1 VSNAVSFS
9 DNGNFEAMAKAR
21 ESRPLSKTNQVYF
34 HLRNDIATLV
44 LAPGTF
50 IDKSAVCDALK
61 VSRFPVADALARLA
75 REKLVDVE
83 PQRGSFVAQIR
94 HQDVDEA
101 LFLRTAIEEKSVR
114 VLSVPKLKDLS
125 KAMMLEIEMQHA
137 AVAARDLA
145 AFMASDERFHL
156 LIVQSS
162 GNQRAVDLVLA
173 SRAHSDRMRRHTV
186 MPERWRK
193 AIEEHLLVAQAA
205 GAGDAEAAGRALADH
220 FAVIREGITVAGD

>member
-1 VSNAVSFS
+1 
-9 DNGNFEAMAKAR
+9 MAKAK
-21 ESRPLSKTNQVYF
+21 EQRPPSKANQVYL
-34 HLRNDIATLV
+34 HLRNDISTLV

-83 PQRGSFVAQIR
+83 PQRGSFVAEIR

-114 VLSVPKLKDLS
+114 VLSASKLRVLS
-125 KAMMLEIEMQHA
+125 RAMMLEIEVQQA
-137 AVAARDLA
+137 AIAARDLA

-186 MPERWRK
+186 RPERWRK
-193 AIEEHLLVAQAA
+193 AIDEHLHVARAA
-205 GAGDAEAAGRALADH
+205 DAGDAEAAGRALADH
-220 FAVIREGITVAGD
+220 FAVIREGITVAGN